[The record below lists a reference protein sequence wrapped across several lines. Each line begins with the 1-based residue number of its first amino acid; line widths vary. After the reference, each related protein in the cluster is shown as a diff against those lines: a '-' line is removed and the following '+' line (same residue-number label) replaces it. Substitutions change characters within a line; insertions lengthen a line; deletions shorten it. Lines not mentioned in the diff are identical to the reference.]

1 MQPNKITKGA
11 TFRYHDQPATLTVV
25 WHDDS
30 TVVIRRNGNYAR
42 VRVTGLRQLKE
53 LTLLPEGTGTRL
65 KHPSEAEV
73 EQHTFER
80 MKITPDD
87 ELLPALQAICSWG
100 IDV

>member
-1 MQPNKITKGA
+1 MNRGDIAKGA
-11 TFRYHDQPATLTVV
+11 TFRYHDQPTTLTVV
-25 WHDDS
+25 WYDDS
-30 TVVIRRNGNYAR
+30 TVVIRCNGNYAR
-42 VRVTGLRQLKE
+42 VRIEGL
-53 LTLLPEGTGTRL
+53 LTLRYLSLLPGGTGTRL

>member
-1 MQPNKITKGA
+1 MPSEITKGA

-30 TVVIRRNGNYAR
+30 TAVIRCNGNYAR
-42 VRVTGLRQLKE
+42 VNIEGLLK
-53 LTLLPEGTGTRL
+53 LSHLQLLPEGIGTRL
-65 KHPSEAEV
+65 KHPSELEV

-80 MKITPDD
+80 MKTTPDA